1 MLRQRSPIPS
11 HLEKPVL
18 MRAFDMSAGEEYE
31 AHRHNWA
38 QLTYTS
44 FGLLTV
50 ETPDGNWT
58 VPPARAVWIPP
69 ETDHAIKSSVPAA
82 FRSLYIRKD
91 KAPIEADHCRVLSV
105 SPLFRE
111 MIRAIADL
119 PENYDEDGPAGRL
132 YAVALDQIAEMQ
144 EETTLHLPM
153 PRTKSARMVA
163 DSLIRDPG
171 DTRDL
176 EAFGKAVG
184 ASARSLGRY
193 FSTETGLTFGEW
205 RRRARLIFALERLT
219 QGDPVT
225 TVALDSGYDSPSA
238 FIAMFKRVLGVAPGA
253 YLSAQR

>member
-1 MLRQRSPIPS
+1 M
-11 HLEKPVL
+11 

-31 AHRHNWA
+31 AHHHNWA
-38 QLTYTS
+38 QLTYAS
-44 FGLLTV
+44 KGLLTI

-69 ETDHAIKSSVPAA
+69 GTDHAIRTTVPAA
-82 FRSLYIRKD
+82 FRSLYIQND
-91 KAPIEADHCRVLSV
+91 YAPIKADRCRVLSI

-119 PENYDEDGPAGRL
+119 PEDYDENGPAGRL
-132 YAVALDQIAEMQ
+132 YAVALDQIAQMP

-153 PRTKSARMVA
+153 PRTKAARTVA
-163 DSLIRDPG
+163 TFLIQDPG
-171 DTRDL
+171 DARDL
-176 EAFGKAVG
+176 DTFGKSVG

-205 RRRARLIFALERLT
+205 RRRARLISALERLT